1 MSQHNASLSA
11 WSTAS
16 SQSAADELDELID
29 IEAGLTEILLQSRHE
44 ASVDDLDLM
53 IDADSGLG
61 AILGRRPDRRV
72 ANLAGAAATGVP
84 QQENTPSIAAVQR
97 LALRGTPEFASAIA
111 VLRMARSLPET
122 LSPDLKGVIE
132 LELSLVSLTG
142 EILRQAHLAE
152 ERDRADTAT
161 GHDDFPSTTHPAEHA
176 AALLAVLD
184 HSLRGVLSLVDRLV
198 DSPSGKPAITI
209 AGPGTDIS
217 QIEGL
222 RTDLCTLLHHLRL
235 SNPALNLEQL
245 QVPHFYI
252 RSIGPA
258 VMKFIRSALPPAS
271 GFPVKDDAVEDALG
285 FFDDFT
291 SADLTSADLTHAD
304 LERVRW
310 SLAATNWPDGLDRD
324 EMVRRSREISWGSGI
339 YVVESGAAHRNFAS
353 QL

>member
-1 MSQHNASLSA
+1 MSQHSVSLGVWSAASG
-11 WSTAS
+11 
-16 SQSAADELDELID
+16 QSATDELDELID
-29 IEAGLTEILLQSRHE
+29 VEAGLTEILLQSRHE
-44 ASVDDLDLM
+44 ATIDDLDLL

-61 AILGRRPDRRV
+61 AILGRYPDRRDDD
-72 ANLAGAAATGVP
+72 LTGRTATGVP
-84 QQENTPSIAAVQR
+84 QQENSPSIAAVQR
-97 LALRGTPEFASAIA
+97 LALRGTPEFAPAIA
-111 VLRMARSLPET
+111 VLRKAHALSEH
-122 LSPDLKGVIE
+122 LSPELKGVIE
-132 LELSLVSLTG
+132 LELSLASLTS
-142 EILRQAHLAE
+142 EILQVALLAE
-152 ERDRADTAT
+152 GRDRADM
-161 GHDDFPSTTHPAEHA
+161 PSGYDNSFSMTHPAGHA
-176 AALLAVLD
+176 AALLTILN

-198 DSPSGKPAITI
+198 DYPSENPAIT
-209 AGPGTDIS
+209 TDDPDAALS
-217 QIEGL
+217 QINLL
-222 RTDLCTLLHHLRL
+222 RANLYTLLDQIRI

-271 GFPVKDDAVEDALG
+271 GFPVKDDALDDALG

-310 SLAATNWPDGLDRD
+310 SLVATNWPVELDRD

-339 YVVESGAAHRNFAS
+339 YVVESGTAHRNFAS